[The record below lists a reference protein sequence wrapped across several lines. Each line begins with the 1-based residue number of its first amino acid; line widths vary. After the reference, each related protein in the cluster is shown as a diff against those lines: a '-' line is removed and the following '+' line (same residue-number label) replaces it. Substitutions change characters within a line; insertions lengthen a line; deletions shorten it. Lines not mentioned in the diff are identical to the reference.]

1 MVDMKEGRHV
11 IVSGGSRGLGA
22 SLVGAL
28 LEKGYFVSAFSRS
41 PTDFTKSLNKNTH
54 CLFGRADSSKRETL
68 EKFVRSAVRCFG
80 SPYGLINCSGVAY
93 EGVLASMDPNLIDQ
107 ILSTNL
113 AGTLH
118 LTRIVAREMLLR
130 PGGGSIVMISS
141 IIGLRGYSGLASY
154 AATKGGMDA
163 AMRALARE
171 LGRRQVR
178 VNSVAPGYLETEMTH
193 GVDETQRNQIIRRTP
208 LNRLGLPD
216 DVVGLVLFLLSEKSR
231 FITGQTIAIDGGI
244 TC

>member
-1 MVDMKEGRHV
+1 MSEGRHV

-22 SLVGAL
+22 SLVGGL
-28 LEKGYFVSAFSRS
+28 LGDGYRVSSFSRN
-41 PTDFTKSLNKNTH
+41 PTDFTDSLNKNPN
-54 CLFGRADSSKRETL
+54 FFFDRADSSDRETL
-68 EKFVRSAVRCFG
+68 KKFVENAVGCFG

-93 EGVLASMDPNLIDQ
+93 DGVLASMDPRFIDQ

-141 IIGLRGYSGLASY
+141 IIGLRGYSGLAPY
-154 AATKGGMDA
+154 AATKGGLDA

-193 GVDETQRNQIIRRTP
+193 GVGENQRNQIIRRTP

-216 DVVGLVLFLLSEKSR
+216 DVVGLVLFLLSDQSQ